1 MIILSSGA
9 RALLEVISVRAI
21 NWISQYTS
29 RSKAIKWISV
39 LKCGIAMVSSGN
51 INRGIQL
58 IIDVIDCKML
68 KGKYLVSMLSVHPM
82 RLHN

>member
-9 RALLEVISVRAI
+9 WALLEVIRVTAI

-29 RSKAIKWISV
+29 RSKAIKSDISFN
-39 LKCGIAMVSSGN
+39 KCGIAMVSSGN

-58 IIDVIDCKML
+58 MS
-68 KGKYLVSMLSVHPM
+68 SMVKC
-82 RLHN
+82 